1 MIYSSNRNINSVTQ
15 LNSPIQPVSHSSLPQ
30 RLFARREVIPPQNDL
45 LWRIERGAVR
55 TLTWDEN
62 GTFITLGYWG
72 TGDLIGS
79 PLSCVTPYQIECLT
93 SVEVSIIPPHL
104 WYQNVNAMISHIQQ
118 SEELLS
124 IVHRK
129 TISERLWLFL
139 VWLSEKFGRDVEQ
152 GKLIDLNV
160 THQEMAEVLNTTRVT
175 VTRLLQE
182 FEEEATLI
190 RHKRRLIIGSKS
202 QKSNITNV
210 TLGKP
215 LANINQRQNNGSSFL
230 AGYLQPKS

>member
-1 MIYSSNRNINSVTQ
+1 MYSTNRNPNSNPNSSNN
-15 LNSPIQPVSHSSLPQ
+15 VSAYGSNPSLGSTLPQ
-30 RLFARREVIPPQNDL
+30 RLFTRREVIPPRNDV

-55 TLTWDEN
+55 TLTWSED

-72 TGDLIGS
+72 PGDLIGY
-79 PLSCVTPYQIECLT
+79 PLSRVKPYQIECLT
-93 SVEVSIIPPHL
+93 SVEVSVVPPQM
-104 WYQNVNAMISHIQQ
+104 WSQEVNALLSHIQQ

-129 TISERLWLFL
+129 PISLRLWQFL

-175 VTRLLQE
+175 VTRLLQQ
-182 FEEEATLI
+182 FEEDDSLI
-190 RHKRRLIIGSKS
+190 RHKRRII
-202 QKSNITNV
+202 
-210 TLGKP
+210 LR
-215 LANINQRQNNGSSFL
+215 LANKT
-230 AGYLQPKS
+230 AKK